1 MDVVFYLA
9 TKDLLTGELG
19 SLLVSLKQ
27 TVDLMKKAEPKLPQW
42 TCTEGEVES
51 IFKEIL
57 KSEKLQLG
65 DFNFHEILKKDQDA
79 AIEEINGCFENNHKK
94 IKSSVIE
101 RWDKTLPQI
110 QYFIGLY
117 EFSFEIKLYHLNRNR
132 KNKAYAGG
140 TKCLPMLIDLLKIL
154 QPMDFNSN
162 ITSWFSVF
170 FPSVHSKMLRDI
182 QRIQLKLISKDH
194 LLKIIRSVKE
204 NAHWNYKLNKDQSMD
219 LANYYSQLLKTF
231 RETRDQEIFIREQ
244 QQYNLEMKKIFGGMN
259 LENLTFYNSGS
270 IVYLESQKL
279 KSLEYLYQ
287 MKSIYNFVNIF
298 FIPQILRDLHSYQID
313 FSGYTQL
320 SESRLHDILDNF
332 HTLEAKMEQWK
343 NRMSSSSLTP
353 LGTISQAIKAPFI
366 IMEMKGQLNRVIE
379 DINQG
384 ALELVQLSHQLF
396 LETLEVL
403 NDLGKSI
410 KSMGKQKSVGNQTLL
425 IQLFENFK
433 VYHGKL
439 KVVIAIIERMTPV
452 DLLKKGLYDQK

>member
-1 MDVVFYLA
+1 
-9 TKDLLTGELG
+9 
-19 SLLVSLKQ
+19 
-27 TVDLMKKAEPKLPQW
+27 
-42 TCTEGEVES
+42 
-51 IFKEIL
+51 
-57 KSEKLQLG
+57 
-65 DFNFHEILKKDQDA
+65 
-79 AIEEINGCFENNHKK
+79 
-94 IKSSVIE
+94 
-101 RWDKTLPQI
+101 
-110 QYFIGLY
+110 
-117 EFSFEIKLYHLNRNR
+117 
-132 KNKAYAGG
+132 
-140 TKCLPMLIDLLKIL
+140 
-154 QPMDFNSN
+154 
-162 ITSWFSVF
+162 
-170 FPSVHSKMLRDI
+170 
-182 QRIQLKLISKDH
+182 
-194 LLKIIRSVKE
+194 
-204 NAHWNYKLNKDQSMD
+204 
-219 LANYYSQLLKTF
+219 
-231 RETRDQEIFIREQ
+231 
-244 QQYNLEMKKIFGGMN
+244 MN